1 MLDKIDLKRR
11 VFVEISYKSAMTN
24 LAKTVTK
31 TSIANCAVVVVV
43 VVVVDA
49 DAEEDAPE

>member
-31 TSIANCAVVVVV
+31 TSIANCAVVA
-43 VVVVDA
+43 VVVDA